1 MSASIAMAVATNDS
15 LSFTGLPK
23 KEGDRWIPLESDP
36 DIMNDCIKWA
46 KQLGLETDKYT
57 FQDVYGLD
65 PELLALVPQPVK
77 AILLLF
83 PNVQAVE
90 DARNADE
97 AKRDPS
103 HKDPIDPNVIFIK
116 QTISNA
122 CGTIALLHALANAS
136 DITISP
142 SSPLQHF
149 IALCKEKSPEE
160 RAELLEDTELF
171 AKMHKAAAE
180 AGRSVITP
188 DLDTDLHFICF
199 VQAKSQSDPT
209 GKRLI
214 ELDGRRTAPV
224 DYGSSSDILADVA
237 KVAQEKY
244 LNSTNSLQF
253 SMTALAPTDF

>member
-1 MSASIAMAVATNDS
+1 MANATSDS

-23 KEGDRWIPLESDP
+23 KEGNRWIPLESDP
-36 DIMNDCIKWA
+36 DIMNDWA
-46 KQLGLETDKYT
+46 KQLGLQTDTYS

-65 PELLALVPQPVK
+65 PELLALVPKPVN

-90 DARNADE
+90 DARSTDE
-97 AKRDPS
+97 AKRTAAN
-103 HKDPIDPNVIFIK
+103 IDPGVVFIK

-122 CGTIALLHALANAS
+122 CGTIALLHALANAP
-136 DITISP
+136 DVTVNP
-142 SSPLQHF
+142 TSPLQEF
-149 IALCKEKSPEE
+149 LLLCKDRTPEE
-160 RAELLEDTELF
+160 RAELLENTDLF
-171 AKMHKAAAE
+171 ARMHKAAAE

-188 DLDTDLHFICF
+188 DLETDLHFICF
-199 VQAKSQSDPT
+199 VQTMSHSDPS
-209 GKRLI
+209 GKRLL
-214 ELDGRRTAPV
+214 ELDGRRASPV
-224 DYGSSSDILADVA
+224 DCGPSSDILADVA

>member
-1 MSASIAMAVATNDS
+1 MSTSIAMAVATS
-15 LSFTGLPK
+15 EALSFTGLPK
-23 KEGDRWIPLESDP
+23 QESNRWIPLESDP
-36 DIMNDCIKWA
+36 DIMNNWA
-46 KQLGLETDKYT
+46 QQLGLQTNIHS

-65 PELLALVPQPVK
+65 PELLALVPKPVK

-83 PNVQAVE
+83 PNVQSVE
-90 DARNADE
+90 DARSADE
-97 AKRDPS
+97 AKRDAVN
-103 HKDPIDPNVIFIK
+103 KDPIDANVIFIK

-122 CGTIALLHALANAS
+122 CGTIALLHALANAP
-136 DITISP
+136 DVTIKP
-142 SSPLQHF
+142 NSPLQQF
-149 IALCKEKSPEE
+149 ITLCKGKSPEE
-160 RAELLEDTELF
+160 RAELLENTDLF
-171 AKMHKAAAE
+171 ATMHRAAAE

-209 GKRLI
+209 GKRLL

-224 DYGSSSDILADVA
+224 DYGPSTDILADVA

-253 SMTALAPTDF
+253 SMTALAPT